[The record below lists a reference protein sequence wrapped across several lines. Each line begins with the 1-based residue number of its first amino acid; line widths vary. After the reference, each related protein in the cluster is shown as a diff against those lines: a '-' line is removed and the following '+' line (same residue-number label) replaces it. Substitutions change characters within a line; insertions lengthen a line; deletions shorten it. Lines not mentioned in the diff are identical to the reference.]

1 VEYDGKNLPEDA
13 GNPYCE
19 KHHCFINDVEE
30 FMYCDDYREEP
41 SFWTNP
47 PIMEFDGYLF
57 WTWDSIPRT
66 WKGKPR
72 NDPKYDK
79 DAAPNAAQLEAV
91 KNAMALEEHETRLDG
106 GLVTDGKV
114 AEPPVKSLMDKY
126 DMTEDEA
133 RDVHETQTNIFSSIL
148 NDVLKEKREG
158 GETPCKCGHAVD
170 DHEPEDDLPGGS
182 CNYIGCDCEIY
193 EERDD

>member
-1 VEYDGKNLPEDA
+1 VEYDGKNLPNDV

-79 DAAPNAAQLEAV
+79 DGAPNAPDDDLSDEMLESLARAEQDV
-91 KNAMALEEHETRLDG
+91 KDGRLLSLEEMSDDLRNG
-106 GLVTDGKV
+106 QDGK
-114 AEPPVKSLMDKY
+114 A
-126 DMTEDEA
+126 
-133 RDVHETQTNIFSSIL
+133 
-148 NDVLKEKREG
+148 
-158 GETPCKCGHAVD
+158 GERLIT
-170 DHEPEDDLPGGS
+170 
-182 CNYIGCDCEIY
+182 
-193 EERDD
+193 